1 MKQLVNESST
11 AIDSF
16 VVLVKRKE
24 KGGQGTRS
32 MLLVNQELA
41 GKSWEQ
47 ILVELVTPIL
57 WERLRIF

>member
-47 ILVELVTPIL
+47 IVVELFTPIL